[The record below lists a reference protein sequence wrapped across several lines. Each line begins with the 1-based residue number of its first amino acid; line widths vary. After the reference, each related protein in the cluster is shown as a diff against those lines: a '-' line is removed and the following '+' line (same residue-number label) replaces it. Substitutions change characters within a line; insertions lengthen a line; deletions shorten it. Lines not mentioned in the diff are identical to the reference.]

1 VLLLNDVLQIPVF
14 AVPNGRCAVLGLAAA
29 VGSVAWCNCGGGSF
43 EACWYSGS
51 RNLGRQTA
59 AIALGLLPFLPA
71 LQGGQLAAFGC
82 G

>member
-1 VLLLNDVLQIPVF
+1 MLLLNDVLQIPVF

-51 RNLGRQTA
+51 RNLG
-59 AIALGLLPFLPA
+59 
-71 LQGGQLAAFGC
+71 
-82 G
+82 